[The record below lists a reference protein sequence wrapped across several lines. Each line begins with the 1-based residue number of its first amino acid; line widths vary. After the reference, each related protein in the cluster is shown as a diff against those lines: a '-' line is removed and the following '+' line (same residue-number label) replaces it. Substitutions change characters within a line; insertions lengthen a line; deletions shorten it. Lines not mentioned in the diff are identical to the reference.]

1 MDDKLKKVVTIVV
14 MIFLFIIALNIVGF
28 VLKLIFPLAVIGIA
42 GYIVFRL
49 INRKSTNKY

>member
-14 MIFLFIIALNIVGF
+14 MIFLVIIALRIVGW
-28 VLKLIFPLAVIGIA
+28 VLGLLFPLAVIGAI
-42 GYIVFRL
+42 GYIIFRL